1 MGHEHRV
8 ASRPGRI
15 RDDRG
20 QARTIRPPRG
30 AGVMRTGLSAGQEL
44 WRDYARVVRNGRS
57 WIYHMVISGT
67 CVGLAAGAASA
78 ALSGPSHQTMY
89 GVVAVG
95 LIAVAVVNPIAIR
108 RRRSKL
114 AGQLAWFS
122 ECLACAYPLDEL
134 EPDPDGC
141 TVCPECGAAW
151 RIGVQPSDTA

>member
-1 MGHEHRV
+1 
-8 ASRPGRI
+8 
-15 RDDRG
+15 
-20 QARTIRPPRG
+20 
-30 AGVMRTGLSAGQEL
+30 
-44 WRDYARVVRNGRS
+44 
-57 WIYHMVISGT
+57 MVISGT